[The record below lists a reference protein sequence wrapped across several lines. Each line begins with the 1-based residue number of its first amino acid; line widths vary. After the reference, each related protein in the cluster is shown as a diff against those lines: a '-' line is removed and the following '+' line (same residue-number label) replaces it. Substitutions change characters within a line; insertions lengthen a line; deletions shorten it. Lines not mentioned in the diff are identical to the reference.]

1 MSRSNSSQ
9 AAVVATAGTGINL
22 ALGVLYAWSVIKSGI
37 PDAWGWTNANK
48 ALPYSVACLA
58 FALAMIP
65 AGRLQDKVGP
75 RWVATL
81 GGVLAGLG
89 CVVAWLSGSSLAG
102 FVVGFGVL
110 AGTGIGF
117 GYAAATPAAV
127 KWYPPARTGMIAG
140 IVVAGFGLAS
150 VYIAP
155 LVTWLL
161 GVFATPNAAG
171 GTDKGVSSTLLV
183 LGIGFLVAVTSLSQL
198 LRNPPAGAL
207 PAAAASQKAGA
218 PKADATVRE
227 MLSGAQFYV
236 LWLIYFAGAAAGLTF
251 ISVAQGL
258 GKKSLG
264 DLAFLVVVVL
274 SIGNAGGRVLAG
286 VVSDKI
292 GKERTMLGAL
302 LLQTAAVMGLFAVRS
317 GGSWPILLVLV
328 FVIGANYGSNL
339 SLFPAAAKDYF
350 GLKNFGLNYGI
361 LFSAWGAAGLIMPW
375 LNGFIADRTG
385 SEAPT
390 YFIIAAMLVGA
401 AMLTFVSQS
410 LARRPH
416 VATPDRVLAPTA

>member
-1 MSRSNSSQ
+1 MSRSTSSQ
-9 AAVVATAGTGINL
+9 AAVVVTAATGINL
-22 ALGVLYAWSVIKSGI
+22 ALGVLYAWSVVKAGI
-37 PDAWGWTNANK
+37 PDSWGWTNADK
-48 ALPYSVACLA
+48 ALPYSVACLT

-65 AGRLQDKVGP
+65 AGRLQDKLGP

-81 GGVLAGLG
+81 GGIFAGLG
-89 CVVAWLSGSSLAG
+89 CMVAWLSGSSLTG
-102 FVVGFGVL
+102 FVIGFGVL

-161 GVFATPNAAG
+161 TAFATTNAAG

-183 LGIGFLVAVTSLSQL
+183 LGVGFLVVVTALAQL
-198 LRNPPAGAL
+198 LRNPPTADRPTGASNN
-207 PAAAASQKAGA
+207 ASVA
-218 PKADATVRE
+218 PSDATVRE
-227 MLSGAQFYV
+227 MLRSAQFYV

-258 GKKSLG
+258 GKQSLG

-274 SIGNAGGRVLAG
+274 SLGNAGGRVLAG

-292 GKERTMLGAL
+292 GQERTMLGAL
-302 LLQTAAVMGLFAVRS
+302 LLQTAAVMGLYTVRS
-317 GGSWPILLVLV
+317 GSSWPVLLLLV

-339 SLFPAAAKDYF
+339 SLFPAAAKGCF
-350 GLKNFGLNYGI
+350 GMKNFGVNYGI

-375 LNGFIADRTG
+375 LNGFIADKTG
-385 SEAPT
+385 SNAPM
-390 YFIIAAMLVGA
+390 YFIIAAMLVAG
-401 AMLTFVSQS
+401 AMLTFVSQTLAKRREPKLPAPS
-410 LARRPH
+410 LAR
-416 VATPDRVLAPTA
+416 A